1 MLVLE
6 KLISSSGKFNHIFIF
21 FILLPLQRISLKNR
35 YSKDEL
41 PKNPAPTIGVEFG
54 TKIVQLK
61 DGTKVKAQIWDTGK
75 NYDYYFTLNHFI
87 QKISSFLT
95 YPLAGQE
102 RYRSIL
108 SLHFRRSVGALL
120 VYDITKERTYSSL
133 PKWLEE
139 LRSLAEPDIV
149 IMLVGNKLDLITNPE
164 NRKVSIQEAQDF
176 AKANN
181 LIFKET
187 SAVLGTNIKEVF
199 E

>member
-1 MLVLE
+1 M
-6 KLISSSGKFNHIFIF
+6 
-21 FILLPLQRISLKNR
+21 
-35 YSKDEL
+35 
-41 PKNPAPTIGVEFG
+41 
-54 TKIVQLK
+54 
-61 DGTKVKAQIWDTGK
+61 
-75 NYDYYFTLNHFI
+75 
-87 QKISSFLT
+87 
-95 YPLAGQE
+95 
-102 RYRSIL
+102 